1 MKLSFVLFDE
11 IEKASDALWNL
22 LLGILD
28 KAILNLGDNRRVDF
42 SRSMVFMTSNIGAR
56 EMTALSAP
64 KLGFAAGKPQAADLS
79 GKIGRTATEA
89 ARRRFSPE
97 FMNRI
102 DKVVVFHALGDAEL
116 RRILDLELE
125 QLQERWA
132 EAAASG
138 PFAFTLSDTAK
149 DYLLEE
155 GADLRYGA
163 RHLKRAVERSLVHP
177 MSNLVASGQVRE
189 GDRILVD
196 FDDEAR
202 RLLFYKD
209 AESAGFAAVADAH
222 VPPEAVEP
230 PAAAAAA
237 FMQRAS

>member
-1 MKLSFVLFDE
+1 
-11 IEKASDALWNL
+11 
-22 LLGILD
+22 
-28 KAILNLGDNRRVDF
+28 
-42 SRSMVFMTSNIGAR
+42 MVFMTSNIGAR

-64 KLGFAAGKPQAADLS
+64 KLGFAAGQQQAAELS
-79 GKIGRTATEA
+79 GKIGRTAIEA
-89 ARRRFSPE
+89 ARRRFAPE

-125 QLQERWA
+125 QIQERWS
-132 EAAASG
+132 ETAASG
-138 PFAFTLSDTAK
+138 PFAFSLSDAAK

-155 GADLRYGA
+155 GVDLRYGA

-189 GDRILVD
+189 GDQIVVD
-196 FDDEAR
+196 YDDEAR
-202 RLLFYKD
+202 RLLFYRT
-209 AESAGFAAVADAH
+209 AESAGFAPAPDAH
-222 VPPEAVEP
+222 VTPGFAEP

-237 FMQRAS
+237 LTRGA